1 MLHGNDIK
9 KLVAAK
15 EDVDLGTVQEE
26 KDEDLEHSTAKMKP
40 AKLGID
46 YAQV

>member
-26 KDEDLEHSTAKMKP
+26 NDEDLEHSTAKMKP
-40 AKLGID
+40 AKLGRD